1 MQDAFKPGTFFGMH
15 QSVAAA
21 TFSLKEARDATEWED
36 LLKVSAAHSDA
47 LSLDPLMPPPLPKA
61 GPDRPLRDARALAAD
76 AYAGRHA
83 GICSFPQSYSNVGY
97 AFTAG

>member
-47 LSLDPLMPPPLPKA
+47 LSLDPLMPPPPES
-61 GPDRPLRDARALAAD
+61 R
-76 AYAGRHA
+76 
-83 GICSFPQSYSNVGY
+83 
-97 AFTAG
+97 T

>member
-21 TFSLKEARDATEWED
+21 TFSLKEARDATEWEN

-47 LSLDPLMPPPLPKA
+47 LSLDPPMPSL
-61 GPDRPLRDARALAAD
+61 
-76 AYAGRHA
+76 
-83 GICSFPQSYSNVGY
+83 
-97 AFTAG
+97 